1 MQAKLR
7 YNQAKVSEY
16 RDSAVKL
23 SELRREVGQRFDSA
37 VESGDKQAARDALAE
52 LKASGAAFQELRT
65 TLSPTDLFIAKYN
78 IQVHGSH
85 EVSFVLPKGV
95 SRYEMLCEA
104 QGLVAGRDNRD
115 LVWPTQLKKWEAEAT
130 FKSTSTTP
138 ERIQI
143 DGHVAGGDD
152 MIRAKQESFLKS
164 KGLPQANLEDLA
176 AAFVAFYVAT
186 GKDFFEDQVVRAAGG
201 ALDFNSSGLYVYDF
215 DDDRSYSFM
224 AVASRVPLNS
234 KTRSLVL
241 GFLEFFGGSWFL
253 DRAKRGWF

>member
-1 MQAKLR
+1 MQAELR
-7 YNQAKVSEY
+7 YNQAKVNEY

-23 SELRREVGQRFDSA
+23 HALRQRVEQQFDSA

-78 IQVHGSH
+78 IQVHGPH

-104 QGLVAGRDNRD
+104 QGLVAGRDSRP
-115 LVWPTQLKKWEAEAT
+115 LVWPAQLTKWKDDKT
-130 FKSTSTTP
+130 FKATSTTP

-143 DGHVAGGDD
+143 DGHVEGADGKT
-152 MIRAKQESFLKS
+152 RAKQEEFLKS

-176 AAFVAFYVAT
+176 AAFVAHWVAT
-186 GKDFFEDQVVRAAGG
+186 GEPLFGRYRQNEWSFVVRAAGG
-201 ALDFNSSGLYVYDF
+201 ALYFNGSGLHVVGI
-215 DDDRSYSFM
+215 DDGNSLSLM
-224 AVASRVPLNS
+224 AVASRVPRPSPRLRTTSRNR
-234 KTRSLVL
+234 KN
-241 GFLEFFGGSWFL
+241 
-253 DRAKRGWF
+253 

>member
-1 MQAKLR
+1 MLAELR
-7 YNQAKVSEY
+7 YNQAKVNEY

-23 SELRREVGQRFDSA
+23 SELRREVEQQFDSA
-37 VESGDKQAARDALAE
+37 VTDGNKELARSALDQ
-52 LKASGAAFQELRT
+52 LKVSGAAFQELRT

-78 IQVHGSH
+78 IQVHGPH

-104 QGLVAGRDNRD
+104 QGLVAERDSRD
-115 LVWPTQLKKWEAEAT
+115 LVYPDRLKKWEAEAT

-143 DGHVAGGDD
+143 DGHVEGADGKT
-152 MIRAKQESFLKS
+152 RAKQEEFLKS

-186 GKDFFEDQVVRAAGG
+186 GKSLFEGKWVRAAGG
-201 ALDFNSSGLYVYDF
+201 ALYFSSDGLYVCDI
-215 DDDRSYSFM
+215 DDDCSYSNM
-224 AVASRVPLNS
+224 AVASRVPRNR
-234 KTRSLVL
+234 KN
-241 GFLEFFGGSWFL
+241 
-253 DRAKRGWF
+253 

>member
-1 MQAKLR
+1 MLAELR
-7 YNQAKVSEY
+7 YNQAKVNEY

-23 SELRREVGQRFDSA
+23 SELRREVEQRFDSA
-37 VESGDKQAARDALAE
+37 VESGDKQSARDALAE

-65 TLSPTDLFIAKYN
+65 TLTPTDLFIAKYN
-78 IQVHGSH
+78 IQVHGPH

-104 QGLVAGRDNRD
+104 QVLVAERDSRD

-176 AAFVAFYVAT
+176 AAFVAHWVAT
-186 GKDFFEDQVVRAAGG
+186 GEPLFGFYDQADEWSFVVRAAGG
-201 ALDFNSSGLYVYDF
+201 ALHFISNGLRVHDF
-215 DDDRSYSFM
+215 DDGYSHSSM
-224 AVASRVPLNS
+224 AVASRVPRNR
-234 KTRSLVL
+234 KN
-241 GFLEFFGGSWFL
+241 
-253 DRAKRGWF
+253 